1 MLLNQIE
8 NNHILADRLERVIK
22 TGRVG
27 HAYIF
32 EGDVR
37 IDKVLFAR
45 LFVKAVLCGEHPGTG
60 CNSCPSCR
68 KVDHLNHE
76 DIIYIEPDERS
87 LKVEKI
93 QQLQDRLRKKPM
105 YGDRNI
111 AIIDRADYMTRE
123 AQNKLLK
130 TLEEPPGDAIIIL
143 LTENRSSLLDTILSR
158 CVSYTVNPFGIKRD
172 PEVTREARELAEDL
186 MSRRPYYIIKPKIE
200 KQCKDRERA
209 MAFLDEL
216 EIFYGELAK
225 ATGSAGR
232 AYKKDELCRFAGY
245 IEEAKADIKASRNLR
260 YSLKRTI
267 LKIGG

>member
-22 TGRVG
+22 SGRVG

-45 LFVKAVLCGEHPGTG
+45 LFVKAVFCGEHPGTG

-111 AIIDRADYMTRE
+111 AIIDKADYMTRE

-200 KQCKDRERA
+200 KQCRDKERA

-216 EIFYGELAK
+216 ELFYGELAK
-225 ATGSAGR
+225 VSGGAGR
-232 AYKKDELCRFAGY
+232 VYKKEDLYRFVEY